1 MKFEQALQEA
11 NTPSSSILTE
21 GFRRYK
27 FTYKGTRPWYK
38 IHDKRP
44 FVLAIDDVYNVDKK
58 GKSLLGINMHYFD
71 NGSPDRR
78 KLFNKINK
86 VDDEAGYKAFDIKV
100 AVDRDKARRKKA
112 FDAAVAER
120 RIERYDTFK
129 RNFPELLDHL
139 RRYKYKGISALQKLK
154 DDDPTGLYGGWTRGP
169 YPEGD

>member
-1 MKFEQALQEA
+1 MKFEQALEEA
-11 NTPSSSILTE
+11 NTSSSSVLTE

-44 FVLAIDDVYNVDKK
+44 FVLAIDDNYNVDKK
-58 GKSLLGINMHYFD
+58 GKSVLGINMHYFD

-78 KLFNKINK
+78 KLFNRINK
-86 VDDEAGYKAFDIKV
+86 VDDDAGFKAFDIRAV
-100 AVDRDKARRKKA
+100 VDREKARRKRA

-120 RIERYDTFK
+120 RIERYDNFK

-154 DDDPTGLYGGWTRGP
+154 DDDASEFYKSWTRGP
-169 YPEGD
+169 AREGD